1 MTVSQRVRSIGIF
14 PLILLAMAVAI
25 QIMNPNFTS
34 PANLT
39 NISRQ
44 VAILSLVAFGMTFVI
59 IGGGV
64 DLSVGSVIGLTSVVC
79 STLMKSTGSVALA
92 IGVGLALGAV
102 CGAVNGLLVAR
113 TGIHPFVV
121 TLGTATILKGIAFS
135 YNDMQIA
142 GLPGDFLHLASGY
155 LGPLPILTYI
165 ATAGFLISYLLLRF
179 TRFGRM
185 TYAVGGREEA
195 AHAAGVNVQRQRML
209 IFALSGAFAAA
220 AGLVLTSR
228 VIAGQAS
235 LGIGYDLQAI
245 ASVIMGG
252 SRMGGGRGSVIGTLM
267 GILIIGV
274 LANGLNLLKV
284 SSFWQEVAIGFAIVS
299 AVVIEDQRGRGR
311 PALVAS

>member
-1 MTVSQRVRSIGIF
+1 MTVSQRLRSIGIF
-14 PLILLAMAVAI
+14 PFILLALAI
-25 QIMNPNFTS
+25 TIQVINPNFTS
-34 PANLT
+34 VGNLT

-64 DLSVGSVIGLTSVVC
+64 DLSVGSIMGLTSVVC
-79 STLMKSTGSVALA
+79 STLMKSTESVALA
-92 IGVGLALGAV
+92 IVVGVAMGGL

-113 TGIHPFVV
+113 TGIHPFIV
-121 TLGTATILKGIAFS
+121 TLGTATILKGIAFG

-155 LGPLPILTYI
+155 IGPLPILAYV
-165 ATAGFLISYLLLRF
+165 AAAGFLISHLLLGF

-195 AHAAGVNVQRQRML
+195 AHAAGVDVQRQRIL
-209 IFALSGAFAAA
+209 IYALSGAFAAT

-245 ASVIMGG
+245 AAVIMGG
-252 SRMGGGRGSVIGTLM
+252 SRMGGGRGSVAGTLM

-284 SSFWQEVAIGFAIVS
+284 SSFWQEVAVGCAIVS
-299 AVVIEDQRGRGR
+299 AVVIEDQGSQRQPGTT
-311 PALVAS
+311 AS